1 MPQISYTVY
10 HASVRGLLLDLT
22 GFGKLGSLEL
32 CGDIEILFID
42 LVQFSVNLIIFSES
56 ESIDV
61 RKKKQYLISSNQIS
75 SVNSF

>member
-32 CGDIEILFID
+32 FGDIEILIID

-56 ESIDV
+56 ESIYV
-61 RKKKQYLISSNQIS
+61 RKKQYLISSNQIS